1 MCKCTFHC
9 CSNWVVGQPLTLQ
22 FKVASIKPSA
32 RSDLLQLKI
41 CWRKSLKTQLNKYGC
56 RRMRR
61 SCIFEGWLWQD
72 DCRIWSDSSQAMR
85 CSLLELHL
93 RKSDIATCPAQCVHC
108 RVSKG
113 GSIYWILNQCW
124 LEHFSSS
131 SNIQLSEHSFRV
143 LLLINNLIDTD
154 DGRPH
159 SFTICDLPTPPK
171 AENSSK
177 LTFIMGNDIVI
188 ITIVICKM
196 QYAWTRT
203 VRSKVWLLL
212 GGAWVIARQTLGQ
225 IAQPQHNW
233 PKQWLGGGR
242 CQDLWKT
249 FPLHFAL

>member
-1 MCKCTFHC
+1 M
-9 CSNWVVGQPLTLQ
+9 
-22 FKVASIKPSA
+22 
-32 RSDLLQLKI
+32 
-41 CWRKSLKTQLNKYGC
+41 
-56 RRMRR
+56 
-61 SCIFEGWLWQD
+61 
-72 DCRIWSDSSQAMR
+72 
-85 CSLLELHL
+85 
-93 RKSDIATCPAQCVHC
+93 
-108 RVSKG
+108 
-113 GSIYWILNQCW
+113 
-124 LEHFSSS
+124 
-131 SNIQLSEHSFRV
+131 

-225 IAQPQHNW
+225 IAQPQHN
-233 PKQWLGGGR
+233 
-242 CQDLWKT
+242 
-249 FPLHFAL
+249 